1 MFEVKYLKK
10 NYRGEIYNCHE
21 CGMWFWN
28 LGCEWQLYD
37 IFCMLYGSRMTKM
50 TFWYSYSFKNVIFN
64 NFFSYLKFQEP
75 TEDLEDKN
83 LSWLFNFK
91 LDELPHL
98 SPEVNRSRSNTG
110 KKVDQII
117 QEATAGIEGDDLNI
131 AENLIVENIVKL

>member
-1 MFEVKYLKK
+1 MELTT
-10 NYRGEIYNCHE
+10 NI
-21 CGMWFWN
+21 
-28 LGCEWQLYD
+28 LI
-37 IFCMLYGSRMTKM
+37 IF
-50 TFWYSYSFKNVIFN
+50 FKF
-64 NFFSYLKFQEP
+64 KDP

-117 QEATAGIEGDDLNI
+117 QEATAGVEGDDLNI
-131 AENLIVENIVKL
+131 GENLIVENIVKL